1 MTKEEYDILFKI
13 YHNAS
18 TLASNLARENIRVLS
33 MLACK
38 GYVTTHNSKEYASRW
53 LITAQGIQ
61 AMHLSANSKD

>member
-1 MTKEEYDILFKI
+1 MTREDYDLLFKI

-33 MLACK
+33 KLACM
-38 GYVTTHNSKEYASRW
+38 GLISTHNSKEYSGRW

-61 AMHLSANSKD
+61 ALHQYTTTED